1 MELIELANRLWL
13 PRLVTL
19 VEAEVIKQ
27 ASLEISY
34 HSQSPPKTGSDA
46 IGHGSDVGVDL
57 TEEAL
62 SILQPCQ
69 VSTQQQNTLYRK
81 GSSFSL

>member
-1 MELIELANRLWL
+1 MEIIELANRLVL

-19 VEAEVIKQ
+19 VEAEIIKQ
-27 ASLEISY
+27 ASLDLSL
-34 HSQSPPKTGSDA
+34 SSPKVGSDG

-69 VSTQQQNTLYRK
+69 VREK
-81 GSSFSL
+81 